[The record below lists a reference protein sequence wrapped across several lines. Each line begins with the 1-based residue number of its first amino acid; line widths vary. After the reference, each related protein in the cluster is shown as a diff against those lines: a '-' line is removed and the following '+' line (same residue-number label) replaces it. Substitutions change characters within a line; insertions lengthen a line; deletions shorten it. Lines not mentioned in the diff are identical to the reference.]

1 MGGSDVI
8 RHVDVN
14 AEETLVDSV
23 VARGVGVGVGVSLP
37 LSRKSTALDRPSAP
51 YRPSVDGW
59 ASRGRSV
66 DLERLDMRLCAGAEG
81 RAGVMT
87 AHGREREG
95 ATEGLKPYRPR
106 SRAGMVG
113 AGGAMRRAGTP
124 VFGSTTATERV
135 VGSAATH
142 EVAAA
147 TPAKRGDGEMV
158 TPPRMHPPSS
168 PASSVRTFG
177 GRRLRSPRKTTTTTA
192 DGAAATPTFKLTRPC
207 GEVEGFPFPR
217 MQPVLGTEGDAM
229 QVDNDDDRACSPSEE
244 HRQRTESGAFEYQAF
259 ESDMESE
266 GGSATATSTRDA
278 VASRSSSIKRTT
290 RARPESG
297 LLPLRLSA
305 DRPAL
310 GDRTNVVQKASTTPP
325 RRAKTSNKFSPY
337 HLSPP
342 APLRFASRKT
352 RDRGTGSDDGAVPV
366 PKPGKVFVDWDLE
379 NEFASLELA
388 MDIGDEM

>member
-8 RHVDVN
+8 RHVDVTV
-14 AEETLVDSV
+14 EETLVDSV
-23 VARGVGVGVGVSLP
+23 VAHARGGVGVPLL

-66 DLERLDMRLCAGAEG
+66 DLERLDGRLGGGAEG
-81 RAGVMT
+81 RVGVMT
-87 AHGREREG
+87 ARGREGQG
-95 ATEGLKPYRPR
+95 ATEGLKPFRPR

-113 AGGAMRRAGTP
+113 AGGAGRAGTP
-124 VFGSTTATERV
+124 VFGSTTTERV

-142 EVAAA
+142 KVVVG
-147 TPAKRGDGEMV
+147 TPPKRGDEEMV
-158 TPPRMHPPSS
+158 TPPRTSPPSS

-192 DGAAATPTFKLTRPC
+192 DGAATPTFKLTRPC

-217 MQPVLGTEGDAM
+217 MQPVLGTEDNAM
-229 QVDNDDDRACSPSEE
+229 QVDNDDDDRACNPSEE

-266 GGSATATSTRDA
+266 VGTSTATSSRDA
-278 VASRSSSIKRTT
+278 IASRSSSIKRTT

-310 GDRTNVVQKASTTPP
+310 EDRTNVVQKASTTPP
-325 RRAKTSNKFSPY
+325 RKAKTLNKFSPY